1 MKTHLYRV
9 VFLRGRVEKGMP
21 GMLAAGQRPHKP
33 LVLWEAILGE
43 TVSSYATETERRD
56 VLGFTSP
63 TTKRILD
70 AEMPSC

>member
-21 GMLAAGQRPHKP
+21 GMLAAGQRPHKL

-43 TVSSYATETERRD
+43 TVYTTDTERRD

>member
-21 GMLAAGQRPHKP
+21 GMLAAGQLPHKL

-43 TVSSYATETERRD
+43 TVSPYTTYGEEGY
-56 VLGFTSP
+56 VLDFTSP
-63 TTKRILD
+63 TTKTMLD
-70 AEMPSC
+70 AEMPAC